1 MISRMGSIG
10 ILITGDL
17 TEVLE
22 VKPGFKREFEREIKD
37 NKRS

>member
-17 TEVLE
+17 TEVFE